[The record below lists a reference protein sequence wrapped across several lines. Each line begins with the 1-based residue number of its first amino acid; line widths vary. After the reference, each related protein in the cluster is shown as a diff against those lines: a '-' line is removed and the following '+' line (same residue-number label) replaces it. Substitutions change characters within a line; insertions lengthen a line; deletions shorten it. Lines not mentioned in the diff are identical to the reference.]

1 MARAKIKPC
10 PWCGKEPGLE
20 TIGTTVIKYFYCC
33 NNIKCPVA
41 PSTASYKDKKSAKR
55 AWNKRYTKD
64 VEVAIAKKI
73 FADIEGQV
81 VTKATYH
88 GEVIWESA
96 IKIND
101 LKKKYGVLK

>member
-1 MARAKIKPC
+1 MPRAKIKPC
-10 PWCGKEPGLE
+10 PWCGHEAQLE
-20 TIGTTVIKYFYCC
+20 TLGPLPKYYYSCT
-33 NNIKCPVA
+33 NLKCPVS
-41 PSTASYKDKKSAKR
+41 PSTDAYRDKKSATR

-101 LKKKYGVLK
+101 LKKKYGVIE